1 MGIFDS
7 LYTGVSGLNAAQI
20 QIQVTGQNITNVNS
34 DYYTR
39 QRVVQSAA
47 NPLHSTPG
55 DIGLGTK
62 VDTIIRI
69 HDEFTFTKLKNSA
82 SNKESTAYKEQIL
95 KSMQRVS
102 IRNSFRR

>member
-39 QRVVQSAA
+39 K
-47 NPLHSTPG
+47 G
-55 DIGLGTK
+55 W
-62 VDTIIRI
+62 
-69 HDEFTFTKLKNSA
+69 
-82 SNKESTAYKEQIL
+82 TAVPSMLAQDPVGFAPTLLTLILLVLQI
-95 KSMQRVS
+95 SS
-102 IRNSFRR
+102 

>member
-47 NPLHSTPG
+47 YPG
-55 DIGLGTK
+55 DFATAGALEGQA
-62 VDTIIRI
+62 
-69 HDEFTFTKLKNSA
+69 DEPGRYRAPGADF
-82 SNKESTAYKEQIL
+82 I
-95 KSMQRVS
+95 
-102 IRNSFRR
+102 

>member
-39 QRVVQSAA
+39 QRVVQ
-47 NPLHSTPG
+47 
-55 DIGLGTK
+55 
-62 VDTIIRI
+62 
-69 HDEFTFTKLKNSA
+69 
-82 SNKESTAYKEQIL
+82 
-95 KSMQRVS
+95 
-102 IRNSFRR
+102 